1 MSSLKDID
9 AIDLEHAKACD
20 DIQDALVLS
29 AIETTG
35 IKG

>member
-1 MSSLKDID
+1 MSSLKDIH
-9 AIDLEHAKACD
+9 AIDLKHAKAGD

-29 AIETTG
+29 AIQTTG